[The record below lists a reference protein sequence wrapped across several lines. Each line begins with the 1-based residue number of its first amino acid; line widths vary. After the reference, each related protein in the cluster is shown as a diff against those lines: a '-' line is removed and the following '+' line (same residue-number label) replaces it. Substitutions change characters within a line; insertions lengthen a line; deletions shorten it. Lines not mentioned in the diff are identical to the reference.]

1 MRKRPGFVTMTVD
14 EEDTRPFFMM
24 TVDEEDSRLFFMMT
38 VDEEDVILS
47 HDDCR

>member
-1 MRKRPGFVTMTVD
+1 MRKMPYFVRMTVD
-14 EEDTRPFFMM
+14 EEDTRLFFMM
-24 TVDEEDSRLFFMMT
+24 TVDEEDARLFFMMT